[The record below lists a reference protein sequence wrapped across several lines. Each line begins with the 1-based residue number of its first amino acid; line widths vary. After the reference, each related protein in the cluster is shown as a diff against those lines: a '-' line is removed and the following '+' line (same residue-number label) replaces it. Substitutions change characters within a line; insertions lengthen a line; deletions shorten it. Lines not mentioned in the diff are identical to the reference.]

1 MVARSKRKIGDVL
14 FFLNGLMLAVVLVQL
29 SGLYFFRLDLTEEK
43 RYSIK
48 EPTKTLLQNLDDDV
62 FIDVYLDGD
71 LNAEFRRLRK
81 NIREILDE
89 FRIHSNNRV
98 HYRFADPLA
107 AAGQQ
112 ARQEFMTD
120 LVARGVKPMNIIESK
135 DGRRSEKLVFPGAI
149 ISYGG
154 LQTGVM
160 LLRDQAG
167 QGSQEDLNSAIENLE
182 FELANAIQQL
192 VNTDRK
198 RIGFLTG
205 HGELDS
211 ISVSSVREGLLG
223 SYEVN
228 LGVHADGNILA
239 GSFDVI
245 VVAKPQSSFSEKE
258 KYFLD
263 QYVLR
268 GGKLILLLDA
278 LRASMDSVS
287 QGNYYAFPYQLR
299 IEDLLFQYGVR
310 INADFV
316 QDLVSLRYPVVTGN
330 MNGTPQITPMEWPF
344 FPLVNHYAAHPMTK
358 NLDATALRFA
368 SSMDSVKAQGIRKT
382 PLLFSSTYARRVS
395 APLKINVN
403 DLRKEI
409 NPQNFASGPYVFGYL
424 LEGKFT
430 SLFRNRFLPDGVDS
444 TGNRTSGV
452 ETKIVV
458 IADGDLARNEMN
470 RRSGQPVE
478 LGFDAMT
485 NHTFANR
492 ELLLHM
498 IAYLTDDSGLITTRS
513 KELLIRPLNK
523 ERIRNSR
530 MIWQS
535 INILVPVG
543 FIIALTLIKLYWR
556 QRRYGHFNPGSDG
569 K

>member
-29 SGLYFFRLDLTEEK
+29 SGLYFLRLDLTEEK

-48 EPTKTLLQNLDDDV
+48 APTKTLLQNLDDDV
-62 FIDVYLDGD
+62 FIDVFLDGD

-81 NIREILDE
+81 NIRETLDE

-112 ARQEFMTD
+112 AREEFMAD

-149 ISYGG
+149 VSYGG

-211 ISVSSVREGLLG
+211 ISVSSLREGLLG

-228 LGVHADGNILA
+228 LGVSADRNILS

-287 QGNYYAFPYQLR
+287 QGNYYAFPYQLHV
-299 IEDLLFQYGVR
+299 EDLLFQYGVR

-368 SSMDSVKAQGIRKT
+368 SSMDSVKAMGIRKT

-409 NPQNFASGPYVFGYL
+409 NPKNFASGPYVFGYL

-444 TGNRTSGV
+444 TGIRTTGV

-498 IAYLTDDSGLITTRS
+498 IAYLTDDSGLITARS

-530 MIWQS
+530 MILQS

-543 FIIALTLIKLYWR
+543 IIIALTLIKMYWR